1 MEWIKT
7 GDSRFQWQMPGESVD
22 QKKVVLVEQ
31 GMENMIGM
39 TEEKIKPI
47 TIHGRKVIKREQIL
61 DSKVMGNR
69 QDITIVERES
79 FKPVSYFS
87 YTDDLQIEAM
97 YQNHQVLIR
106 KGTEKKTIQLNNQG
120 CFDSFSVEMLLRILP
135 LQTGHTFRLHA
146 FHAHAEQ
153 EMMIQIEV
161 EGKEEVTAGKN
172 NLSTAWKV
180 KTCFGTKPQYYWID
194 GMTREILKQAASVGK
209 GVHLEFRRW

>member
-120 CFDSFSVEMLLRILP
+120 CFDSFSVEMP
-135 LQTGHTFRLHA
+135 
-146 FHAHAEQ
+146 
-153 EMMIQIEV
+153 
-161 EGKEEVTAGKN
+161 
-172 NLSTAWKV
+172 
-180 KTCFGTKPQYYWID
+180 
-194 GMTREILKQAASVGK
+194 
-209 GVHLEFRRW
+209 